1 MGVGAAEKRKK
12 MNRIKRLMIVAVMLL
27 ASSHVFAQTDVY
39 VQLGASIPVGN
50 FAAGDNQSFALLNE
64 DTEGG
69 AGFGFTAG
77 VKLNFHTKVKGL
89 GVIATVDGI
98 FNGLN
103 TEMRDYLNDLYDHYD
118 SQFSRDFSLTSP
130 KYLNFPLMAGLNY
143 TYNINS
149 KTGIY
154 GEAALGGNLR
164 VITNL
169 MLSGRTDNYKE
180 VLTYTYNTAF
190 SFAYQLG
197 AGVNL
202 SDKFSIGLNYYNL
215 GSAKVTGKVT
225 DKQTYNSNT
234 TNSSEKFKLKR
245 ITPTMIMIRLGYKF

>member
-1 MGVGAAEKRKK
+1 
-12 MNRIKRLMIVAVMLL
+12 MNRFTKTIMMAALLMVGGVAM
-27 ASSHVFAQTDVY
+27 AQTDV
-39 VQLGASIPVGN
+39 QIRLGASIPVGS

-103 TEMRDYLNDLYDHYD
+103 AEMRDYLNDLYDHYD
-118 SQFSRDFSLTSP
+118 SQFTREFSLTSP
-130 KYLNFPLMAGLNY
+130 KYLNFPVMVGLNY
-143 TYNINS
+143 TYDINP
-149 KTGIY
+149 KVGIY

-164 VITNL
+164 VVTNL
-169 MLSGRTDNYKE
+169 VMTGRNDSYKE
-180 VLTYTYNTAF
+180 VLTYSYNSAF
-190 SFAYQLG
+190 GFAFQLG

-202 SDKFSIGLNYYNL
+202 SDKFSIGLSYYNL
-215 GSAKVTGKVT
+215 GSAKVSGKVT

-234 TNSSEKFKLKR
+234 TNNSEKFKLKR
-245 ITPTMIMIRLGYKF
+245 VTPSMIMIRLAYKF